1 MESPSI
7 PPATPLCPLD
17 DRRSAPEFYVSFFA
31 VSFTALA
38 FFFKTIQQQEGRLL
52 SWNVLLFYLA
62 PLGFVFKYA
71 IALLGIFGVYSF
83 RVINDWAHGRPGTA
97 DWDDAAASLQWLFGK
112 VGPEQQQQQQRDDR
126 SDYEPLPADDTARRA
141 RRRHSL
147 EAAARTVGKLLAAL
161 LFLVQCSGTIFLH
174 GRRIERDAVATIDQ
188 KTFEL
193 ACAGLLIGVV
203 AVGQTLRFG
212 AFGRTV
218 PDASTTRLNR
228 FALFWR
234 GGAHEKLAAFQL
246 SVGMRFWTWAARNLL
261 PSAIILGVVYREVL
275 AGTLAEFLIID
286 SWQTCLVTAVPFFVS
301 LCVLLAVAPF
311 TELGK
316 DMGAGVRL
324 SPRLFV
330 PWWLFYPLLAAAVS
344 ILSPV
349 VLLDIVAPVMEAMLA
364 VLVAW
369 PGTYV
374 YSFWEV
380 SALSQAPQDSPC
392 PLLWSDPVSQY
403 ILWLA

>member
-1 MESPSI
+1 MDSLSI
-7 PPATPLCPLD
+7 SPATPLCPLD
-17 DRRSAPEFYVSFFA
+17 NRRSAPEFYVKFFA

-52 SWNVLLFYLA
+52 SWNALLFYLA

-83 RVINDWAHGRPGTA
+83 R
-97 DWDDAAASLQWLFGK
+97 WLFGK
-112 VGPEQQQQQQRDDR
+112 VRPEQQQQQRDGH

-188 KTFEL
+188 KTLEL

-203 AVGQTLRFG
+203 AVGQTLRLG
-212 AFGRTV
+212 AFGKTV
-218 PDASTTRLNR
+218 PDAPTTRLNR

-261 PSAIILGVVYREVL
+261 PSAIILGIVYREVL
-275 AGTLAEFLIID
+275 AGNLAKFLIIS
-286 SWQTCLVTAVPFFVS
+286 SWQICLLAAGPYFVS
-301 LCVLLAVAPF
+301 LCVLLALVPF
-311 TELGK
+311 TELRK

-330 PWWLFYPLLAAAVS
+330 PWLLFYPLLAAAVS
-344 ILSPV
+344 VLSPV
-349 VLLDIVAPVMEAMLA
+349 VLLDIVAPVMGAMLA

-369 PGTYV
+369 PGTYI